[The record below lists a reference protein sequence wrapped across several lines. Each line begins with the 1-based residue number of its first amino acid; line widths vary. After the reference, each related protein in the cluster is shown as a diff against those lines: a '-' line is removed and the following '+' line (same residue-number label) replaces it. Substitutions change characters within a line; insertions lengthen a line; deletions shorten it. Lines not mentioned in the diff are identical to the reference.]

1 MCEYNFKNPT
11 RGLFFKEKGQKLKE
25 SELIL
30 KNFTEEFELAFRVE
44 GKNQWGVTIFFL
56 KIFEKISCI

>member
-44 GKNQWGVTIFFL
+44 GKNQWGGDYFF
-56 KIFEKISCI
+56 S